1 MYFGEWLLNIH
12 NIITEFPEINEID
25 GYLSKM
31 YFQSGKSQK
40 PRATLPCGQEI
51 FYNEAKL
58 ECMPVDLS
66 YNMLPVEANDK
77 LLVPLSPL

>member
-40 PRATLPCGQEI
+40 PRATLPCGKEI

-58 ECMPVDLS
+58 EWMPVDLS

-77 LLVPLSPL
+77 LLVPLLPL